1 MKLSSRFEKIEP
13 YLFVGISKTIA
24 DKKAKGIDVISFGI
38 GDPDIPT
45 PKFIIDSMKRFSDD
59 PQNHRYPESDGLP
72 EFRESIVDWYQKR
85 FNVSLDSEKEVVSLI
100 GAKEGIGHA
109 SLCLIDPGD
118 ISIIPDPG
126 YPVYAAGCNFAGGE
140 VYKIPLLEKSGWLP
154 DLSIIPKEI
163 KERAKIL
170 WLNYPNN
177 PTGGIADLE
186 FFSEAIQFG
195 KENDIAIMNDACYTE
210 VTFDDYVAPS
220 ILQVPRAK
228 DIAVE
233 FHSFSKTFNM
243 TGWRLGFAAGNAVLV
258 QSLLTVKSNL
268 DSGVPQAIQYM
279 GIEALKKSSE
289 FLEENNA
296 IYERR
301 RNKLVK
307 ALRKIGLEVPI
318 PKAGLYLWC
327 KIPDGYTSAQFTE
340 LLLEKCDVVVT
351 PGTGYGSFGEGFV
364 RLSLTTP
371 DHLVD
376 EGVERISKWNS
387 G

>member
-24 DKKAKGIDVISFGI
+24 EKKAKGIDVISFGI

-45 PKFIIDSMKRFSDD
+45 PEFIIDSMKKYSED
-59 PQNHRYPESDGLP
+59 PLNHRYPESEGLP
-72 EFRESIVDWYQKR
+72 EFRKSISDWYKKR

-140 VYKIPLLEKSGWLP
+140 IYKIPLLEKFGWLP
-154 DLSIIPKEI
+154 ELSRIPDEI
-163 KERAKIL
+163 KEKAKIL

-177 PTGGIADLE
+177 PTGSVANLD
-186 FFSEAIQFG
+186 FFKEAIQFG

-210 VTFDDYVAPS
+210 VTFDGYEAPS
-220 ILQVPRAK
+220 ILQVPGAK

-243 TGWRLGFAAGNAVLV
+243 TGWRLGFAVGNEKLV

-279 GIEALKKSSE
+279 GIEALKNSTE
-289 FLEENNA
+289 FLNN
-296 IYERR
+296 
-301 RNKLVK
+301 
-307 ALRKIGLEVPI
+307 
-318 PKAGLYLWC
+318 
-327 KIPDGYTSAQFTE
+327 
-340 LLLEKCDVVVT
+340 
-351 PGTGYGSFGEGFV
+351 
-364 RLSLTTP
+364 
-371 DHLVD
+371 
-376 EGVERISKWNS
+376 
-387 G
+387 